1 MPTTVEEVCNFLIHR
16 PISWLVNVCV
26 GSATGLSCRDVAV
39 EAEGL
44 ELVLMDSGQMRAQVP
59 AVSVRSCQ
67 PRWRRLHLLEPQG
80 LPQALAQGALHTRAA
95 SPREREWTEPHAT
108 LLPHLWSCGIQ
119 VGPVCTCCGERSA
132 PSPTIQVAVVWD
144 GSDHRQEGAAESA
157 LGGGVTS
164 WRPLGKN

>member
-26 GSATGLSCRDVAV
+26 GSATGLSCWDVAV

-80 LPQALAQGALHTRAA
+80 LPQALAQGAPSHWGCQPQGAGMDRA
-95 SPREREWTEPHAT
+95 SRHAPAAPVVVRNT
-108 LLPHLWSCGIQ
+108 SGSCVHMLW
-119 VGPVCTCCGERSA
+119 
-132 PSPTIQVAVVWD
+132 
-144 GSDHRQEGAAESA
+144 
-157 LGGGVTS
+157 
-164 WRPLGKN
+164 